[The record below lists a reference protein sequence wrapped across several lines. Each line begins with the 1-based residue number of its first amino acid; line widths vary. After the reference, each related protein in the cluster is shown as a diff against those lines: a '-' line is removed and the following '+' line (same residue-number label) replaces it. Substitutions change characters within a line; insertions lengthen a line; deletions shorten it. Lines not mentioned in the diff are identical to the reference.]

1 MILLFKVAMQL
12 LLVSQETPEP
22 DVAHMC
28 VLYELISVS
37 WRTC

>member
-1 MILLFKVAMQL
+1 MILLFRVAMEL

-22 DVAHMC
+22 DVADMC

-37 WRTC
+37 WKTC